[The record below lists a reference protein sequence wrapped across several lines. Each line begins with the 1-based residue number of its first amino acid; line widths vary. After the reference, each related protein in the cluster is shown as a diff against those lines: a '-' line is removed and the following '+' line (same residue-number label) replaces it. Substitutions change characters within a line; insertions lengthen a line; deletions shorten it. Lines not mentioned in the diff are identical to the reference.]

1 MSKGR
6 PLPSIP
12 AGSWVAVD
20 TNILIYV
27 NQGRSPQ
34 CAGFLKRCA
43 GNELLGVVPA
53 PMLAELVHALMLIEA
68 RENNWI
74 ERANPARSLA
84 ERPDLVRRLSRYEAS
99 LREFIAIG
107 LRVEPVNEKDVWEA
121 IRIQRE
127 AGLLTNDAL
136 LLAVAKRL
144 ACEAVASAD
153 KRVAAAPGFKVYS
166 PADI

>member
-1 MSKGR
+1 MNKSR

-34 CAGFLKRCA
+34 CVGFLGRCA
-43 GNELLGVVPA
+43 GSELQGVVPA
-53 PMLAELVHALMLIEA
+53 SMLAELVHALMLIEA
-68 RENNWI
+68 RENHWI
-74 ERANPARSLA
+74 ERGNPARSLA

-99 LREFIAIG
+99 LREFSAIG
-107 LRVEPVNEKDVWEA
+107 LRVEPVGEGDFWEA
-121 IRIQRE
+121 VRIQRE

-136 LLAVAKRL
+136 LLAVARRL
-144 ACEAVASAD
+144 NCEAVASAD
-153 KRVAAAPGFKVYS
+153 RRIAAAPGFKVYS
-166 PADI
+166 PKDI